1 MDLHTKWYEFLY
13 ERAALHNA
21 WSPII
26 ASIFSGNAIVLKCS
40 EHVVWSTDW
49 FVGAIHKALEACGHD
64 ADIVQV
70 SQYPGLSSASECV
83 SRRFVAGLTKRR
95 Y

>member
-1 MDLHTKWYEFLY
+1 MDSCTKQCVFLY
-13 ERAALHNA
+13 EAVALHNA

-26 ASIFSGNAIVLKCS
+26 ASIFAGNAIVLKCS

-70 SQYPGLSSASECV
+70 SRCLLFI
-83 SRRFVAGLTKRR
+83 RLL
-95 Y
+95 

>member
-1 MDLHTKWYEFLY
+1 MSPKAWFLLSFPGTIVGILDQVVNFNPQTVVI
-13 ERAALHNA
+13 ALHNA

-26 ASIFSGNAIVLKCS
+26 AAIFAGNAIVLKCS

-49 FVGAIHKALEACGHD
+49 FVGAIHKALEICGHD

-70 SQYPGLSSASECV
+70 SS
-83 SRRFVAGLTKRR
+83 
-95 Y
+95 